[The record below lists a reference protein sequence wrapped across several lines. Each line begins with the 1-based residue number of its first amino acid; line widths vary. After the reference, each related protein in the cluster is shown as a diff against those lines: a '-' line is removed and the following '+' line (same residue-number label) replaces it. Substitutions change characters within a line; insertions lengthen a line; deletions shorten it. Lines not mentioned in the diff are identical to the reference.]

1 MTQLIKLCF
10 FNSKSIAHPLSLIIL
25 RTIIKDEGK
34 KVTVKLRFISK
45 FFFHEGSKMTQK

>member
-34 KVTVKLRFISK
+34 KVTVKLRFQNFSSMK
-45 FFFHEGSKMTQK
+45 EGSKMTQK